1 MSLIFM
7 LLFVGRKRKVISFF
21 ELYGLIAQFLGEK
34 PYFYSTKGRVCVRK
48 VRENAPAKYKL
59 LKQLIMFNSFG
70 NLLRLT
76 SFGESHGKGIGGV
89 IDGFPAGITID
100 MDFIQ
105 KELDRRRPGQ
115 SDLTTPRKESDK
127 VEFLSGIFEG
137 KSTGCPIGFIVWNEN
152 QHSSDYDNMKNV
164 YRPSHAD
171 YTYKTK
177 YGIRDH
183 RGGGR
188 SSARETI
195 SRVVAGALAKL
206 ALRQLGIR
214 ITAYTSQVGPIR
226 LENNYTAYDLDLV
239 ETNPVRCPDLEKA
252 KEMEKLIAEVKAEG
266 DTIGGVITCVITG
279 CPVGLGQPVFGKLQ
293 AALASGMLSINAAK
307 AFEYGD
313 GFKGLKMKGS
323 EQNDVFYNNAG
334 RITTHTNHSG
344 GIQGGI
350 SNGQDIYF
358 RVAFKPVATVLMEQ
372 HTVNIDGRDTTL
384 KARGRHD
391 PCVLPRAVPIV
402 EAMAALTILDFYL
415 IDRTTQ
421 L

>member
-1 MSLIFM
+1 
-7 LLFVGRKRKVISFF
+7 
-21 ELYGLIAQFLGEK
+21 
-34 PYFYSTKGRVCVRK
+34 
-48 VRENAPAKYKL
+48 
-59 LKQLIMFNSFG
+59 MFNSFG
-70 NLLRLT
+70 NILRLT

-89 IDGFPAGITID
+89 IDGFPSGIQID
-100 MDFIQ
+100 MDFVQ
-105 KELDRRRPGQ
+105 KELNRRRPGQ
-115 SDLTTPRKESDK
+115 SAITTSRNEADQ

-137 KSTGCPIGFIVWNEN
+137 KSTGCPIGFIVWNQN
-152 QHSSDYDNMKNV
+152 QHSNDYDNMKEV

-206 ALRQLGIR
+206 ALNQLGIH

-226 LENNYTAYDLDLV
+226 LEENYNAYDLDLI
-239 ETNPVRCPDLEKA
+239 ETNPVRCPDPEKA
-252 KEMEKLIAEVKAEG
+252 KEMETLIAQVKAEG
-266 DTIGGVITCVITG
+266 NTIGGIVACVIKG
-279 CPVGLGQPVFGKLQ
+279 CPIGLGQPVFGKLH
-293 AALASGMLSINAAK
+293 AALGNAMLSINAVK
-307 AFEYGD
+307 AFEYGE
-313 GFKGLKMKGS
+313 GFKGLKAKGS
-323 EQNDVFYNNAG
+323 EQNDVFYNNKG
-334 RITTHTNHSG
+334 HIETRTNHSG

-372 HTVNIDGRDTTL
+372 HTVNIDGIDTTM

-402 EAMAALTILDFYL
+402 EAMAALTILDYYL
-415 IDRTTQ
+415 IDKTTQ